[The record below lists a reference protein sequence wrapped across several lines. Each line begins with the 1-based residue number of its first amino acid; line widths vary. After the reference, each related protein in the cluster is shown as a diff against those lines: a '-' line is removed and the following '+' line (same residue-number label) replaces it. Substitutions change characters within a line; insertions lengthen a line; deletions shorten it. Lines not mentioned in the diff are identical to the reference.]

1 VQGAQRVSATFIYKG
16 RLWFACNEGI
26 GMSAYFVT
34 ATGTDIGKTFVT
46 AGLVRH
52 LRQTTKKVTALKP
65 IVSGFDIATAAISD
79 PAVLLD
85 ALEEPISVE
94 ALTRISPWQFAA
106 PLSPDM
112 AAARE
117 GREIVFSE
125 LVAFCREAMAKNDG
139 TLFIEGVGGIMVPL
153 DSEHTVLDWA
163 KALDLPLIVVAGSY
177 LGTISH
183 TLSALDVIARARLKV
198 AALVVNDSGDG
209 AVPLEETL
217 VTLRR
222 FTKTI
227 PIATVPR
234 VKAPAGAREAFAAL
248 AALL

>member
-1 VQGAQRVSATFIYKG
+1 
-16 RLWFACNEGI
+16 
-26 GMSAYFVT
+26 MSAYFVT
-34 ATGTDIGKTFVT
+34 ATGTDVGKTFVT

-52 LRQTTKKVTALKP
+52 LRQVRKTVAALKP
-65 IVSGFDIATAAISD
+65 IVSGFDIATSAVSD
-79 PAVLLD
+79 PGILLE

-94 ALTRISPWQFAA
+94 ALKRISPWQFAA

-117 GREIVFSE
+117 GREIVFDE
-125 LVAFCREAMAKNDG
+125 LVVFCREALTKNDG

-153 DSEHTVLDWA
+153 DVEHTVLDWA
-163 KALDLPLIVVAGSY
+163 KALDVPLILVAGSY

-183 TLSALDVIARARLKV
+183 TLTALDVIARAELTV
-198 AALVVNDSGDG
+198 AAPVVNDSGDG
-209 AVPLEETL
+209 AVPLAETL

-227 PIATVPR
+227 PVATVPR
-234 VKAPAGAREAFAAL
+234 VKAPVGAREAFAQL

>member
-1 VQGAQRVSATFIYKG
+1 
-16 RLWFACNEGI
+16 
-26 GMSAYFVT
+26 MSAYFVT
-34 ATGTDIGKTFVT
+34 STGTDIGKTFVT

-52 LRQTTKKVTALKP
+52 LRQARTTVAALKP
-65 IVSGFDIATAAISD
+65 IVSGFDIATAALSD
-79 PAVLLD
+79 PGVLLE
-85 ALEEPISVE
+85 ALDEPISVE
-94 ALTRISPWQFAA
+94 ALKRISPWQFAA

-117 GREIVFSE
+117 GRQISFDE
-125 LVAFCREAMAKNDG
+125 LVTFCREALAKNDG

-153 DSEHTVLDWA
+153 DPEHTVLDWA
-163 KALDLPLIVVAGSY
+163 EALDLPLILVAGSY

-183 TLSALDVIARARLKV
+183 TLTALDVIARAGLKV
-198 AALVVNDSGDG
+198 QALVVDDSGDG
-209 AVPLEETL
+209 AVPLAETL

-234 VKAPAGAREAFAAL
+234 VKAPVGAREAFAQL
-248 AALL
+248 AELL

>member
-1 VQGAQRVSATFIYKG
+1 
-16 RLWFACNEGI
+16 
-26 GMSAYFVT
+26 MSAYFVT

-52 LRQTTKKVTALKP
+52 LRAARKKVAALKP
-65 IVSGFDIATAAISD
+65 IVSGFDVATSAISD
-79 PAVLLD
+79 PGVLLD

-94 ALTRISPWQFAA
+94 ALRRLSPWQFAA

-117 GREIVFSE
+117 GREIVFAE
-125 LVAFCREAMAKNDG
+125 LVAFCRAALAKNDG
-139 TLFIEGVGGIMVPL
+139 TLLVEGVGGIMVPL
-153 DSEHTVLDWA
+153 DLEHTVLDWA
-163 KALDLPLIVVAGSY
+163 KALEVPLIVVAGSY

-183 TLSALDVIARARLKV
+183 TLTALDVIARAGLKV

-222 FTKTI
+222 FTRTI
-227 PIATVPR
+227 PIATLPR
-234 VKAPAGAREAFAAL
+234 VKAPIGARDAFAQL
-248 AALL
+248 AELL